1 MRIGF
6 DAKRA
11 FHNRSG
17 LGNYSRD
24 LVRILAAHY
33 PQHELFL
40 YNPRPG
46 NIDFKI
52 ENTHEIFPRSWIS
65 KKMSSVWR
73 RKWIIRQ
80 LQTDQLDLF
89 HGLSNELPAGIQ
101 NSGIPSIL
109 TLHDLIFYKYPE
121 WYKKADR
128 IIQRKKS
135 IQAAAEATRIIAISQ
150 QTKNDIIKYLGT
162 ETEKITVI
170 YQGCHPAFKEMYN
183 ETGVQLV
190 RQKFKLPEKFILS
203 VGTIEPRKNL
213 LTTVKSL
220 LLHDFPLVV
229 VGKATGYKKT
239 VEEFID
245 KNQLKSRV
253 HFLEGVSMEELAIIY
268 QQAFTLCYPSIY
280 EGFGIPVI
288 EALFSK
294 TPVITNEEGCF
305 KEAGGPDS
313 FYIQATDHMAMGKI
327 IQQLQVD
334 KELYQNCVAKGY
346 QYAGRFRDEKI
357 AGELVGLYNAVLE
370 KKTPYENTGSRAV

>member
-1 MRIGF
+1 VRVGF

-24 LVRILAAHY
+24 LVRILATHY

-46 NIDFKI
+46 SIAFKV
-52 ENTHEIFPRSWIS
+52 ENTREIFPQNWIFR
-65 KKMSSVWR
+65 KMSSIWR

-80 LQTDQLDLF
+80 LQTDQLDIF

-101 NSGIPSIL
+101 NSGIPSVV

-128 IIQRKKS
+128 IIQSQKS
-135 IQAAAEATRIIAISQ
+135 IQAAEDATRIIAISQ

-162 ETEKITVI
+162 EKEKITVI
-170 YQGCHPAFKEMYN
+170 YQGCHPAFKEIYN
-183 ETGVQLV
+183 SAVVQAV
-190 RQKFKLPEKFILS
+190 RQKFKLPGEFILN

-220 LLHDFPLVV
+220 LHHNFPLVV

-253 HFLEGVSMEELAIIY
+253 QFLEGVSMAELAIIY

-280 EGFGIPVI
+280 EGFGIPII

-313 FYIQATDHMAMGKI
+313 FYIPAMDYIAMGKI
-327 IQQLQVD
+327 IQQLQD
-334 KELYQNCVAKGY
+334 DTECYQNCVDKGY
-346 QYAGRFRDEKI
+346 QFAEQFRDERI
-357 AGELVGLYNAVLE
+357 AADLISLYNAVLE
-370 KKTPYENTGSRAV
+370 KNTPYENTGSRAV

>member
-24 LVRILAAHY
+24 LVRILAAYY

-40 YNPRPG
+40 YNPKPG
-46 NIDFKI
+46 SIAFNIA
-52 ENTHEIFPRSWIS
+52 NTREIFPRNWIG
-65 KKMSSVWR
+65 KKMSSIWR

-80 LQTDQLDLF
+80 LQTDQLDVF

-101 NSGIPSIL
+101 HSGIPSIL

-135 IQAAAEATRIIAISQ
+135 IQAAAEATHIIAISQ
-150 QTKNDIIKYLGT
+150 QTKKDIIQYLGT
-162 ETEKITVI
+162 EKEKITVI
-170 YQGCHPAFKEMYN
+170 YQGCHPAFKENYI
-183 ETGVQLV
+183 ESVVQSV
-190 RQKFKLPEKFILS
+190 RQKFKLPVKFILS

-220 LLHDFPLVV
+220 LHHDFPLVV

-245 KNQLKSRV
+245 TNHLKSRV

-268 QQAFTLCYPSIY
+268 QEAFTLCYPSIY

-313 FYIQATDHMAMGKI
+313 FYIQAMDHMAMGKI

-334 KELYQNCVAKGY
+334 KELYQNCVEKGY
-346 QYAGRFRDEKI
+346 QYADQFRDEKI
-357 AGELVGLYNAVLE
+357 AAELVGLYNAVLE